1 MILRNKIRYDNKI
14 NKSVR
19 YVFGTQ
25 LNIYRGVFLA
35 KIVNVFCKKATSQ
48 TDDWV
53 LNTPFFTV

>member
-25 LNIYRGVFLA
+25 LNIYHGVFFGENSKRFLQ
-35 KIVNVFCKKATSQ
+35 KSYI
-48 TDDWV
+48 TDR
-53 LNTPFFTV
+53 